1 MEQKYLQETAWLEMD
16 TIKTFFFLLKKVEI
30 YLLAE
35 QDQNQG
41 EINLSL

>member
-16 TIKTFFFLLKKVEI
+16 TIKTFFFLLKKVEM
-30 YLLAE
+30 YLLA
-35 QDQNQG
+35 DQNQG